1 MANTMSL
8 ILIASP
14 IILIQLGLAVFCILD
29 ILKRGVRNLSVPI
42 WIIISLVNLVGG
54 IAYLLFGRKGE
65 DND

>member
-1 MANTMSL
+1 MTNMLTL

-14 IILIQLGLAVFCILD
+14 IILIQFGLAIFCILD
-29 ILKRGVRNLSVPI
+29 ILKRGVRNLSKPI
-42 WIIISLVNLVGG
+42 WILISLVNLIGG